1 MENLH
6 KKLKIIDGTIDFD
19 QMTTDIE
26 KRKDM
31 LKELN
36 M

>member
-19 QMTTDIE
+19 QFTKDIE

-31 LKELN
+31 LKELHI
-36 M
+36 